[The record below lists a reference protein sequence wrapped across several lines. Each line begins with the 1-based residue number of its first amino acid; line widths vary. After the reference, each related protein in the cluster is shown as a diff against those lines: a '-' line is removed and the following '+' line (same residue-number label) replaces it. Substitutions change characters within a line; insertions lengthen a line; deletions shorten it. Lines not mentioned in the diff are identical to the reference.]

1 MGDENMSDQ
10 ELKTMYINW
19 YMDLQRIKKA
29 NKDTENIELD
39 FQIKGTVAKLSALGI
54 NVEDIRL

>member
-1 MGDENMSDQ
+1 MSDQ

>member
-1 MGDENMSDQ
+1 MENNMSDQ

-29 NKDTENIELD
+29 NNDTINTELD

-54 NVEDIRL
+54 NVEDITL